1 MGIDRVKWY
10 KSFGNKLE
18 DYVNKNIKCDEDIKN
33 ANWLKVKQLSD
44 ELSIMYEYIITFSK
58 YAFDL
63 PEDDCYIKILMKKNN
78 IEKGFHDVEHLIRYL
93 LEIKRINN
101 GNK

>member
-33 ANWLKVKQLSD
+33 ANWLKVK
-44 ELSIMYEYIITFSK
+44 
-58 YAFDL
+58 
-63 PEDDCYIKILMKKNN
+63 
-78 IEKGFHDVEHLIRYL
+78 
-93 LEIKRINN
+93 
-101 GNK
+101 